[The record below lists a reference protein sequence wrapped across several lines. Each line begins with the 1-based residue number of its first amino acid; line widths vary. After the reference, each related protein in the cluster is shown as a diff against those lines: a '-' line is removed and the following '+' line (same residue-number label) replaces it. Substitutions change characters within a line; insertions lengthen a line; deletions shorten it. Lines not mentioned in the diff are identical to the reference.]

1 LAEGVGNPLSK
12 EKDMRKILMA
22 GAALALIGATAAH
35 ADDADKRDKEVL
47 GGAAAGTAG
56 AVAGGLVGGPVGAV
70 VGGVAGFAI
79 GAEAAVPEDARVY
92 VMENPIPPV
101 VVERQVTAESRFD
114 DTVTL
119 TPIPDH
125 PDLAYVYVDNRP
137 VIVRVDSRQVVYA
150 PEVETTASVSSDIP
164 ETTITYVERHP
175 VDPVILEGPVQAG
188 VVIPETVQIVEVP
201 ENPNYG
207 YVYVDNRPVL
217 IDRGTR
223 EVIWVR

>member
-1 LAEGVGNPLSK
+1 
-12 EKDMRKILMA
+12 MRKILMA
-22 GAALALIGATAAH
+22 GAALALIGMTAAH
-35 ADDADKRDKEVL
+35 ADDRDKEAL
-47 GGAAAGTAG
+47 GGAAGGAAGAAAG
-56 AVAGGLVGGPVGAV
+56 AVVGGPVGAI

-79 GAEAAVPEDARVY
+79 GAEAAVPEEARVY
-92 VMENPIPPV
+92 VMKNPTPPV
-101 VVERQVTAESRFD
+101 ILQGPVTAETRFD

-137 VIVRVDSRQVVYA
+137 VIVRTDSRQVIYA
-150 PEVETTASVSSDIP
+150 PEVETTASISADIP
-164 ETTITYVERHP
+164 EETITYVERHP
-175 VDPVILEGPVQAG
+175 LEPVVLEGPVEAG

-207 YVYVDNRPVL
+207 YIYVNERPVL
-217 IDRGTR
+217 VDRGTR